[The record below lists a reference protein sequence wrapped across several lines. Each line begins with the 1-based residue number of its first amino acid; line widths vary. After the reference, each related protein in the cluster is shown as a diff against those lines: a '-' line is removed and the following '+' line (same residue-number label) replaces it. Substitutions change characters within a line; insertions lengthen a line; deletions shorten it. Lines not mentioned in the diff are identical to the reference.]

1 MMTGWPRR
9 SESLCPTMRAIRS
22 LPPPGVKPTTMWIAR
37 VGYFDGSSSARA
49 VPSVTTKASPRHRL
63 IARYRQDLMMSQPG
77 DVNMQHGGLAVI
89 ERGKTAIDGA
99 CQLVR
104 LADAFAMGAE
114 GLRQERKIPPLA
126 LAA

>member
-49 VPSVTTKASPRHRL
+49 VPGVTTKASPRHRL

-77 DVNMQHGGLAVI
+77 NANMEHRGLAVI
-89 ERGKTAIDGA
+89 ERGETTIDGA
-99 CQLVR
+99 CQFVR
-104 LADAFAMGAE
+104 LGHAFAMGAE
-114 GLRQERKIPPLA
+114 RLCDAGKIPP
-126 LAA
+126 

>member
-1 MMTGWPRR
+1 MMTGWPRF
-9 SESLCPTMRAIRS
+9 SASLCPTMRAIRS

-37 VGYFDGSSSARA
+37 VGYFEGSSSARA
-49 VPSVTTKASPRHRL
+49 LPSIATKASPRRRQ
-63 IARYRQDLMMSQPG
+63 IVTCRQDLMMSQPG
-77 DVNMQHGGLAVI
+77 NANMEHRGLAVI

-99 CQLVR
+99 CQLIR

-114 GLRQERKIPPLA
+114 GFCDGREIPPLA